1 MSAFDYNFAMLT
13 KDTNMNQPKELK
25 ERKPTR
31 LKNFDYS
38 TTASYFITIC
48 TENRKN
54 ILSKIVGEGSPLPK
68 LSQYGEISNTWIR
81 RLPTKYPQISVDCYI
96 IMPNHIHL
104 LLSLSQDSGRGD
116 PHRWELKQAKKQAV
130 KMR

>member
-1 MSAFDYNFAMLT
+1 MLT

-54 ILSKIVGEGSPLPK
+54 ILSKIVGRGLPSRNYHSMEK
-68 LSQYGEISNTWIR
+68 FQIHGFEDYLLNIR
-81 RLPTKYPQISVDCYI
+81 KYPLIAI
-96 IMPNHIHL
+96 
-104 LLSLSQDSGRGD
+104 
-116 PHRWELKQAKKQAV
+116 
-130 KMR
+130 